1 MNRALWR
8 RVRGAL
14 LAGAVAACTS
24 KERAPPVSLARGEA
38 PLTLSADPA
47 SLATML
53 GVAPESLFAAGR
65 EFYQRDAFDSARAI
79 WHVEAARAST
89 PDSATLGRTLMWL
102 GLAERHLGNLPL
114 ALAQEQQ
121 ALAVQRRLGLDRELS
136 RTFNSMGLIAWDQGH
151 YALALV
157 HFDSATVTAQRN
169 GDSVGVI
176 RAALNVPL
184 VHVELG
190 DFLTAR
196 QGFVTVAAAARSIG
210 NEQFLANALANLAML
225 EVRVGDPSA
234 AIPLL
239 HQARTLYHRLDY
251 RPGEANALGQLATA
265 WSALGNLQRA
275 IAAADSDLAL
285 ARADGLVQEVA
296 SILEVLS
303 DLHLE
308 AGSPRLALLRLREA
322 DSIDVALGLRTEHG
336 KNLRRSAAIL
346 LGMGEAATA
355 VRRAE
360 AALQVHHAV
369 AARGEA
375 ALDRVLLAQ
384 GLSAAGDDAGAARE
398 SEVAARDAGATD
410 NPSIM
415 RDAAAAA
422 AQIALDQGHPKR
434 ALRLAMHPR
443 PEQSPNDWTLMH
455 IRAGALLA
463 LGRLAE
469 ARIEAEQA
477 VAAIER
483 ERSTLALGPLR
494 SAFLVGRA
502 EPFARLVAIDLAQ
515 GDTTGAFLTA
525 AALPGRALTE
535 RLGAVGGGSAPM
547 TGSSA
552 GERLLR
558 EAAELERELD
568 QLGGSETALARR
580 AILEQHLRT
589 TRSAYAE
596 SIAHHAPTP
605 SEQLLGL
612 GRLSL
617 PAVQAALRDGEAL
630 LTLLSSN
637 DRLDIFVVTR
647 TRLAHRREAVGARDL
662 AARVRVAREL
672 LQRGGSPREAL
683 QAMGDL
689 HDLLLGGLEGDGI
702 LEGARRLIV
711 VPHGATAALPF
722 AALWNRTTGRYLVQ
736 DAVISYLPAVAA
748 LGASGSSPALSVRDV
763 QVFAPL
769 PDSLPGTLS
778 EARAIGRLVPAA
790 ALALGRRSNEAT
802 VRRALESSRVVHIA
816 SHGMQNS
823 QNPLFSAMT
832 IGREFA
838 DDPADDGKLSVHE
851 ILRMHVTSPLVFLSG
866 CETGLAGSGQEPFGR
881 SIEEGGLAQ
890 ALLVAGA
897 GTVVATLWRV
907 DDQAAAGLAAAFY
920 HGMVAGIDPAGAL
933 AQAQRQLIGRGDG
946 LGWAAYTVAG
956 AHRRKTGANVR
967 VTDTKS

>member
-1 MNRALWR
+1 
-8 RVRGAL
+8 
-14 LAGAVAACTS
+14 
-24 KERAPPVSLARGEA
+24 
-38 PLTLSADPA
+38 
-47 SLATML
+47 ML

-89 PDSATLGRTLMWL
+89 TDSATLGRTLMWL
-102 GLAERHLGNLPL
+102 GLAERHLGNLPV
-114 ALAQEQQ
+114 ALAREQQ
-121 ALAVQRRLGLDRELS
+121 ALAVQRHMGLDRELS
-136 RTFNSMGLIAWDQGH
+136 RTFNSMGLIAWDQGR
-151 YALALV
+151 YVLALAC
-157 HFDSATVTAQRN
+157 FDSATVIAQRN

-176 RAALNVPL
+176 RAALNAPL
-184 VHVELG
+184 AHFELG
-190 DFLTAR
+190 DFVVAR
-196 QGFVTVAAAARSIG
+196 QGFVAAVAAARSIG
-210 NEQFLANALANLAML
+210 DEQFLGNALANLAML

-239 HQARTLYHRLDY
+239 HQARTLYHRIDY

-285 ARADGLVQEVA
+285 ARADGLAQEVA

-322 DSIDVALGLRTEHG
+322 DSIDVALGLPSEHG

-360 AALQVHHAV
+360 AALRVHQAV

-375 ALDRVLLAQ
+375 VLDRVSLAQ
-384 GLSAAGDDAGAARE
+384 GLSAAGDGAGAARE
-398 SEVAARDAGATD
+398 SEAAARDASATA

-415 RDAAAAA
+415 RDAAAVA
-422 AQIALDQGHPKR
+422 AQIALDQGNPRR
-434 ALRLAMHPR
+434 ALRLAVHPR
-443 PEQSPNDWTLMH
+443 PEQSQSANDWTLMH
-455 IRAGALLA
+455 IRAGALLL
-463 LGRLAE
+463 LGRLGE

-502 EPFARLVAIDLAQ
+502 EPFDRLVAIDLAQ
-515 GDTTGAFLTA
+515 GDTTAAFLTA

-535 RLGAVGGGSAPM
+535 RLGAVGDGSAAM
-547 TGSSA
+547 TDGAA

-558 EAAELERELD
+558 EAAELERKLD
-568 QLGGSETALARR
+568 QLSGTDQEPARR
-580 AILEQHLRT
+580 AILEQRLRT
-589 TRSAYAE
+589 TRSAYEE

-605 SEQLLGL
+605 PEQLLGL
-612 GRLSL
+612 GRLTL
-617 PAVQAALRDGEAL
+617 PAVQAELRDGDAL
-630 LTLLSSN
+630 LTLLSSE

-647 TRLAHRREAVGARDL
+647 TRLAHRSAEVGAREL

-672 LQRGGSPREAL
+672 LQRSGSPREAHPPR
-683 QAMGDL
+683 GDL
-689 HDLLLGGLEGDGI
+689 RHLLHGGHEPDGI
-702 LEGARRLIV
+702 LAGAWRLMV
-711 VPHGATAALPF
+711 GPHGATAALPF

-736 DAVISYLPAVAA
+736 DAVIAYLPAVSALSAA
-748 LGASGSSPALSVRDV
+748 GPSPAPAMRGV

-778 EARAIGRLVPAA
+778 EARAIGRLVPGA
-790 ALALGRRSNEAT
+790 ALALGRRSNEAA
-802 VRRALESSRVVHIA
+802 VRRALQRSRGVHIA

-832 IGREFA
+832 IGREVT

-851 ILRMHVTSPLVFLSG
+851 ILRMRVRSPLVFLSG
-866 CETGLAGSGQEPFGR
+866 CETGLAGSGQEPFVR

-907 DDQAAAGLAAAFY
+907 DDRAAAGMAAAFY
-920 HGMVAGIDPAGAL
+920 QGMVAGADPAEAL
-933 AQAQRQLIGRGDG
+933 ARAQRQLIGRGDG

-956 AHRRKTGANVR
+956 AQRRKTGATVR